1 MPARA
6 KARSGG
12 TPAELHIDGLD
23 IAPGVLETIVGIAAA
38 EVDGVACVD
47 ATGLAGLMAKAGRN
61 KPVEVALADDGGFA
75 VTVHVNVSY
84 GRPLRPVASDVQRIV
99 ADALVSQI
107 GHRVTSVD
115 VYVDGV
121 VFPE

>member
-6 KARSGG
+6 KARSS
-12 TPAELHIDGLD
+12 AASADLRIDGLD
-23 IAPGVLETIVGIAAA
+23 IAPGVLETIVGIAAS

-61 KPVEVALADDGGFA
+61 KPVEVALADDDGFR
-75 VTVHVNVSY
+75 VVVHVTISH
-84 GRPLRPVASDVQRIV
+84 GRPLRPVAAEVQRAV

-115 VYVDGV
+115 VYVDGI
-121 VFPE
+121 VFPQ